1 MLVIAA
7 GTFAVFLLSR
17 VRATDGGAVTFRD
30 FLRGKFDTLT
40 GPVRGWEAL
49 LHVILA
55 PAAMSSRHPGD
66 GVYRE
71 RVAYRVLA
79 RGRRPLAL
87 LRD

>member
-7 GTFAVFLLSR
+7 GMFAVFLLSR
-17 VRATDGGAVTFRD
+17 VRLTDGGAVTFRD

-55 PAAMSSRHPGD
+55 PAALSLATLAMALIVNASRM
-66 GVYRE
+66 
-71 RVAYRVLA
+71 AS
-79 RGRRPLAL
+79 
-87 LRD
+87 